1 MDVIPPDP
9 SFPLDEH
16 RDEPMPFTPLDV
28 LPSNLPSNNL
38 AKQEESQVNGLEENF
53 VSSRSKSLGIF
64 SGWTFP
70 LLFALIVMNLG

>member
-1 MDVIPPDP
+1 MDDIPRDQ

-16 RDEPMPFTPLDV
+16 RDEPMPFTP
-28 LPSNLPSNNL
+28 L

-53 VSSRSKSLGIF
+53 VSSPSKSIGIF

>member
-1 MDVIPPDP
+1 MDDIPRDQ

-28 LPSNLPSNNL
+28 LPSNNL

-53 VSSRSKSLGIF
+53 VSSPSKSIGIF